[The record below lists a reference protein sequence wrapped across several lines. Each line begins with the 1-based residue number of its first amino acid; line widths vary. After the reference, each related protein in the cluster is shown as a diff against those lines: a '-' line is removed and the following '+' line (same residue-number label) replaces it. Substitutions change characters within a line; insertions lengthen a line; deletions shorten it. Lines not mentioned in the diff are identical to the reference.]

1 MCVCVCLGVLLREP
15 GAGRETTLIAPAV
28 HACPTVWFL
37 VGNGGMCY
45 GDYYWGTYRD
55 YYRDPS
61 PPSLLS
67 TREASELGGRCSCST
82 HIWEQPASKSY
93 STCEGLN
100 TEHLRNPQL
109 QVEMALLAFHVY
121 IYAEVHMCISFF
133 DACRK
138 SYRLIHPCT
147 ERHVREW
154 VNTYIGIDICI
165 QICFIK
171 FMYIQ
176 TCMCVRLHSYSG
188 CLSGWVSLVRI

>member
-1 MCVCVCLGVLLREP
+1 MCVCVFGGFAP
-15 GAGRETTLIAPAV
+15 GAWSWKRDNLDCPCCTCMSDCLALSRE
-28 HACPTVWFL
+28 W
-37 VGNGGMCY
+37 GMCY

-93 STCEGLN
+93 STWEGLS

-109 QVEMALLAFHVY
+109 QVEMALLAFHVD

-133 DACRK
+133 
-138 SYRLIHPCT
+138 
-147 ERHVREW
+147 
-154 VNTYIGIDICI
+154 
-165 QICFIK
+165 
-171 FMYIQ
+171 
-176 TCMCVRLHSYSG
+176 
-188 CLSGWVSLVRI
+188 